1 MYDFLDDFVKMVIDV
16 ACGKE
21 PNFTKTTIPTKAV
34 IKFIFT
40 QKDLDEMNEFV
51 ENHKEQIYR
60 VSEMELENLGKTV
73 DSSSRIGYY
82 IYTPEK

>member
-1 MYDFLDDFVKMVIDV
+1 MVIDV

-21 PNFTKTTIPTKAV
+21 PDFTKKTIPTKAV

-40 QKDLDEMNEFV
+40 KEDLEKMEKLK
-51 ENHKEQIYR
+51 EEHPEQIYR
-60 VSEMELENLGKTV
+60 ISEMETKNFGNIV

-82 IYTPEK
+82 IYTPETN